1 MQHSNC
7 PSTVMPKQEVP
18 PENPGTRK
26 LTGTFSYPPPMC
38 IGEMYMNARDRGG
51 KDARSKG
58 KQIQSGQMAGTV
70 AFPGHFSAP
79 TFLCSDGKL
88 PYTENIKFKDVFK
101 DKPEKKKLGFLTSDF
116 PKREEFSNVMRTE
129 QLRSCLKSETRVM
142 NQAREKLEQMREEQG
157 IVLDHGP
164 LIKRDVME
172 TTQTYLFDVVNRTI
186 PTSLKLHRDD
196 RQSKLFFAEERKRL
210 TALKNQGKLDDSL
223 SGSKGHLSE
232 PAWIAISVGGRNLHV
247 LCDPSGNV
255 LASKDSG
262 VDTHDMPEDVL

>member
-1 MQHSNC
+1 
-7 PSTVMPKQEVP
+7 MPKQEVP

-38 IGEMYMNARDRGG
+38 IGDMYMNARDRGG

-58 KQIQSGQMAGTV
+58 KQIQSGQMAGTI

-129 QLRSCLKSETRVM
+129 QLRACLKSETRVM
-142 NQAREKLEQMREEQG
+142 NQAREKVEKMREEQG
-157 IVLDHGP
+157 VQLNLGS
-164 LIKRDVME
+164 LIERDVME
-172 TTQTYLFDVVNRTI
+172 TTQTYLFDVVNRAI

-196 RQSKLFFAEERKRL
+196 RQSKIFFAEERKRL
-210 TALKNQGKLDDSL
+210 AALKSQGKLGDS
-223 SGSKGHLSE
+223 STGSKISIKE
-232 PAWIAISVGGRNLHV
+232 PAWVAISVGGKNLHV
-247 LCDPSGNV
+247 LCDANGNV

-262 VDTHDMPEDVL
+262 VDTHDMPQDVL